1 MNKYNL
7 VIVEDD
13 DELAD
18 LTKEFFEQFEFT
30 CTVESNGKDAIE
42 RILRQQ
48 PDVVLLDLMLPDM
61 DGMQVFQQI
70 KGQYQGKVAML
81 TARGDTID
89 QVLGLEVGADDYISK
104 PVEPRL
110 LLAKIRALLRRE
122 DNVQSTPET
131 SNNIIKGEITID
143 THKREVSHKQQVI
156 ELSTFEYELLLLLVE
171 NGGEVITRDTIYEA
185 LWGHEYDGQNRQVD
199 IYISSLRSK
208 LEADSSQPTLIKTVR
223 SKGYIYVG

>member
-1 MNKYNL
+1 MNKYSL

-18 LTKEFFEQFEFT
+18 LTKEFFEQFEFI
-30 CTVESNGKDAIE
+30 CTVESNGKDAIDQ
-42 RILRQQ
+42 ILRQQ

-122 DNVQSTPET
+122 DNVQTTPET
-131 SNNIIKGEITID
+131 SSNIIKGEISID
-143 THKREVSHKQQVI
+143 THKREVSHKQQAI

-171 NGGEVITRDTIYEA
+171 NSGQVVTRDTIYEA

-199 IYISSLRSK
+199 IYISSLRGK
-208 LEADSSQPTLIKTVR
+208 LEVDSSQPTLIKTVR